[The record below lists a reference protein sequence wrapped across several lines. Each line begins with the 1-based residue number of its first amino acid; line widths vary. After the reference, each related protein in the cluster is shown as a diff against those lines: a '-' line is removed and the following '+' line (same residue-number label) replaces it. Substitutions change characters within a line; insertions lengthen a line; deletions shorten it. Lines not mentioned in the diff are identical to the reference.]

1 MRRLPRLLMAAM
13 HGETKSFALMVNE
26 LFDEE
31 DLAAK
36 NAGKQGLGIF
46 LLFFNI
52 LSWPLRSR
60 RCAAPQITPAFPR
73 HIKFYSNSAQM
84 RLVFPSRF

>member
-36 NAGKQGLGIF
+36 NAGKQEFGSFLIF
-46 LLFFNI
+46 SNT
-52 LSWPLRSR
+52 LR
-60 RCAAPQITPAFPR
+60 
-73 HIKFYSNSAQM
+73 
-84 RLVFPSRF
+84 